1 MSSLF
6 RVSLLACAVASALP
20 AFAQDSAE
28 PAKKERAAD
37 EITVVGNWLDNPDT
51 STILLNH
58 AGARTIVTQEQMKDK
73 GVVTLADSLKGIPGV
88 QVRPSNGTGGSDISL
103 NVGVRGLTS
112 RLSPR
117 STILMDGVPLAVAPY
132 GQPQLSMAPLSAGN
146 LQMVDVVR
154 GGGAVRYGPQNVGG
168 VINFVTRDIPQK
180 FGGTA
185 SVQTQ
190 GAAHGGLKTLTTTSV
205 GGTADNG
212 FGAELLYSGLHGK
225 GYRDNNDRTDI
236 DDVMLKTKYD
246 FTDKDSL
253 QTNFHYYDAE
263 AGMPGGLT
271 TAQYAQNPFQSTRPW
286 DNFSGRR
293 KDVSM
298 KYKHDGDNKKFE
310 LLTYYTDSF
319 RTSDIATLSTKDN
332 VQGQLLRSAPRKY
345 STWAIE
351 PTYSQ
356 LFQFDSM
363 THEIT
368 LGYRFLKEKMDEK
381 GYTSAW
387 YNPDVTPNRPD
398 ISRYYQHSSGG
409 TTANAFYID
418 DNINI
423 GNWTLTPGLRYESI
437 KTHVNDEFLKINR
450 ERQYSEPLPSL
461 NVMYHLSDEWKL
473 FANANTSFGSMQYF
487 QLTRGGSGN
496 EPAMGLTAEK
506 AHTYEV
512 GTRYDDTALKAE
524 ATLFYIDF
532 SNQLQYINNIVGWT
546 NLGATAHKGFEL
558 ALSYDLSELNSAL
571 DGASVYSSYTY
582 TKAYSDKGDFSGKDL
597 PFYSRQVYTVGTRYA
612 TGKWVWNLDSYAQ
625 SQQRSPG
632 TGPGYITDESADG
645 QFGNIAG
652 FMVWN
657 LRGEYNFGPSLS
669 NLTLGAGVK
678 NFFDQ
683 RYYTRSNDNNSGKY
697 VGEPRTFFVQGS
709 VAF

>member
-1 MSSLF
+1 MQPLF
-6 RVSLLACAVASALP
+6 RVSLLASAIAVAFPVSA
-20 AFAQDSAE
+20 AE
-28 PAKKERAAD
+28 KTKTEKAPD
-37 EITVVGNWLDNPDT
+37 EITIVGNWLDNADT
-51 STILLNH
+51 SSVLLNH
-58 AGARTIVTQEQMKDK
+58 PGARSIVSEEQLHAK
-73 GVVTLADSLKGIPGV
+73 GVMTVGDSLKGVPGI

-117 STILMDGVPLAVAPY
+117 STILMDGIPLSVAPY

-146 LQMVDVVR
+146 LKMIDVVR

-168 VINFVTRDIPQK
+168 VINFVTKDIPK
-180 FGGTA
+180 AFSGSA
-185 SVQTQ
+185 SAQTQ
-190 GAAHGGLKTLTTTSV
+190 GASHGGLKTLSTASI

-225 GYRDNNDRTDI
+225 GYREGNDRTNI
-236 DDVMLKTKYD
+236 DDVMLKTQYA

-253 QTNFHYYDAE
+253 QTNVHYYDAE

-271 TAQYAQNPFQSTRPW
+271 TAQYAENPFQSTRPW
-286 DNFSGRR
+286 DNFAGRR

-298 KYKHDGDNKKFE
+298 KYKHDSDDKKFE
-310 LLTYYTDSF
+310 LLTYYTESF
-319 RTSDIATLSTKDN
+319 RTSDIATSNKKEGVN
-332 VQGQLLRSAPRKY
+332 GQLLRSAPRHY

-351 PTYSQ
+351 PNYSQ

-363 THEIT
+363 SHEVT

-381 GYTSAW
+381 GYTSGW
-387 YNPDVTPNRPD
+387 YNPDVTYSRPD
-398 ISRYYQHSSGG
+398 LSTYYQHSYGG
-409 TTANAFYID
+409 TTANAVYID

-423 GNWTLTPGLRYESI
+423 GNWTLTPGLRYENI

-450 ERQYSEPLPSL
+450 QRHYSEPLPSL
-461 NVMYHLSDEWKL
+461 NVMYHMSDEWKL

-496 EPAMGLTAEK
+496 EPAIGLTAEK
-506 AHTYEV
+506 AHTYEI
-512 GTRYDDTALKAE
+512 GTRYDDTIVKAE
-524 ATLFYIDF
+524 ATVFYIDF
-532 SNQLQYINNIVGWT
+532 SNQLQYINNTVGWT

-558 ALSYDLSELNSAL
+558 AASYDLSELNRAL
-571 DGASVYSSYTY
+571 DGASVYTSYTF
-582 TKAYSDKGDFSGKDL
+582 TKAYSEKGDFSGKDL
-597 PFYSRQVYTVGTRYA
+597 PFYSRQVLTLGSRYA
-612 TGKWVWNLDSYAQ
+612 TGNWVWNVDSYAQ

-632 TGPGYITDESADG
+632 TGPDYITDETADG

-657 LRGEYNFGPSLS
+657 LRGEYHFGPSLS

-678 NFFDQ
+678 NVFDQ

-697 VGEPRTFFVQGS
+697 VGEPRTLFVQGS
-709 VAF
+709 VGF